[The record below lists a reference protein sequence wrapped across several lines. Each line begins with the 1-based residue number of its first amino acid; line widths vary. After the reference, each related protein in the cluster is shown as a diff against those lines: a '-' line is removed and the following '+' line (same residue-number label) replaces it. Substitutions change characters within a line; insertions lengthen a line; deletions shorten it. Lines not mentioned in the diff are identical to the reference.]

1 MVKTISLP
9 DFKKIVDDTTLSDIE
24 KYDKLYD
31 NISDILLKNHKNAL
45 PYIDVYFDY
54 VNIQKIDKYMGL
66 AYMKY
71 GIFHFYDAN
80 YDKALQYY
88 ILADKYMSREVE
100 WSYKIAP
107 KVNIA
112 MVYRRTGQERKALTI
127 YKEALEDIDENNIKV
142 EHCQVHIS
150 CVDPYITIKEY
161 DAAENAVSD
170 IKADMALLEAQIA
183 KTELR
188 APFSGRLGL
197 RNVSLGAYISPNT
210 IITSLQ
216 NLSQLKMDVTV
227 PEKYASSI
235 RIGDNMNCKVAGV
248 DKPFNARVI
257 AIEPN
262 IDETTRNLKIRALIQ
277 NPTTSLIPG
286 AYVKV
291 DIQLKEIPNAIMI
304 PSNAVIPDDRTTRIV
319 VTDSSKAKF
328 IPVEIGVRTDKEVQ
342 VLSGLH
348 AGDTVLVSGLLQVK
362 PGMPVKITKTSTR
375 VIAH

>member
-1 MVKTISLP
+1 MTKGKVIFFSSIVLLIAVLAYVKH
-9 DFKKIVDDTTLSDIE
+9 
-24 KYDKLYD
+24 
-31 NISDILLKNHKNAL
+31 HKNAIKAAKQSPMGMGKGGFQTL
-45 PYIDVYFDY
+45 FASGYIAEYTPLSNDLSANGTV
-54 VNIQKIDKYMGL
+54 L
-66 AYMKY
+66 AQ
-71 GIFHFYDAN
+71 DEVQ
-80 YDKALQYY
+80 LQ
-88 ILADKYMSREVE
+88 
-100 WSYKIAP
+100 P
-107 KVNIA
+107 
-112 MVYRRTGQERKALTI
+112 
-127 YKEALEDIDENNIKV
+127 EASGRITAINIKEGSTV
-142 EHCQVHIS
+142 AKGTLLLKINDADLQAQLSKLKPQLKVAQSNFTRVAELLK
-150 CVDPYITIKEY
+150 IKGVSQAEY

-277 NPTTSLIPG
+277 NPITSLIPG

-291 DIQLKEIPNAIMI
+291 DIKLKEIPNAIMI

-348 AGDTVLVSGLLQVK
+348 AGDTVLISGLLQVK